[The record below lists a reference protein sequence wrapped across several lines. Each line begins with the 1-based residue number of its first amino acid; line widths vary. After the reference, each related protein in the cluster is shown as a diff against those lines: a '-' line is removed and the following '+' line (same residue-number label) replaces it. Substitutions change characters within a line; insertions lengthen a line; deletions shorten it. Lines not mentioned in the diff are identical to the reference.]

1 LIWDSL
7 RISDITVKVQKP
19 FLLSRRGLLGASPAL
34 VLGANDRVRAA
45 LIGCG
50 NRGSG
55 GLLPGALA
63 LGVQVA
69 AVCDIYK
76 PHLDRALTVIH
87 SQGGAKPDTYTE
99 YRKVLDRKDIDAV
112 IIATPDHWHAPIAV
126 AACEAGKDVYVEKPL
141 ANSIEDCLKI
151 VAAAERT
158 KRIVQVGLQ
167 QRSMKIYHDALAMIK
182 DGAIG
187 PVERCSM
194 AWGSSHSETGAPD
207 PVGPPPDGFDWETF
221 QGSAPRRPY
230 RLSRQNSWR
239 NYWEYGSGTV
249 TDFGVHL
256 LDVARWFLALDM
268 AKSCYAAGYS
278 TPGRSPEKI
287 PNAVEAVWKFDGTL
301 VTYSSRHSDMDNT
314 FWGAR
319 GTLFVN
325 RGFIRTTM
333 FPERGKRSETKELK
347 VIDPGFESSR
357 LSIPNIGNAAHVRN
371 FLDCVRSRKKPN
383 ADVET
388 AFRSTLPCL
397 LAAQAMRT
405 GRACRWDGNA
415 VREI

>member
-1 LIWDSL
+1 M
-7 RISDITVKVQKP
+7 QKP
-19 FLLSRRGLLGASPAL
+19 FLLSRRGLLGAAPAL
-34 VLGANDRVRAA
+34 ALGANDKIRAA

-55 GLLPGALA
+55 AHAPSALA
-63 LGVQVA
+63 LGVQLA
-69 AVCDIYK
+69 AVCDIDK
-76 PHLDRALTVIH
+76 PHLDRVLTLIH
-87 SQGGAKPDTYTE
+87 TQGGMKPDTYSD
-99 YRKVLDRKDIDAV
+99 YRRILDRKDIDAV
-112 IIATPDHWHAPIAV
+112 FIATPDHWHAPMAV

-151 VAAAERT
+151 VAAAERY
-158 KRIVQVGLQ
+158 KRVVQVGLQ
-167 QRSMKIYHDALAMIK
+167 QRSMKIYHEALAMIR

-194 AWGSSHSETGAPD
+194 AWGSGRGGAGAPD
-207 PVGPPPDGFDWETF
+207 PVGPPPDGFDWEAF

-230 RLSRQNSWR
+230 RPSRQNSWR
-239 NYWEYGSGTV
+239 NYWEYGSGTI

-287 PNAVEAVWKFDGTL
+287 PDAVEGLWKFDGAL

-314 FWGAR
+314 FCGAR

-325 RGFIRTTM
+325 RTNLRTTL
-333 FPERGKRSETKELK
+333 FAERGKRSETKDFK
-347 VIDPGFESSR
+347 VVEPGFESS
-357 LSIPNIGNAAHVRN
+357 SQSPHNIGNIVHVRN
-371 FLDCVRSRKKPN
+371 FLECMQSRKKPN
-383 ADVET
+383 ADTET

-405 GRACRWDGNA
+405 GKACRWEGNA